1 MTRQEL
7 IKALAEPK
15 GKELEIGRAILSL
28 RSTGDLPPDH
38 PSLLSLLRKTSALD
52 YSYILK
58 WVPRENS

>member
-58 WVPRENS
+58 